1 MLRLVKKLLEPKA
14 ADTIL
19 QCTKIVAGSR
29 HAERG
34 KLRYIGVMPHDSDS
48 GLPLPGPIDHS
59 DCTGHGKSLDGVKLT
74 PARQALLDILCDEGK
89 PLGAYD
95 LIERMAAR
103 NGKRPAPI
111 SVYRVLDYL
120 VENGLAHRLSSRNAF
135 LACAHHH
142 DAGEA
147 LAFLIC
153 DQCGSVSEQTSPE
166 LGAAVNAL
174 AASASFKRR
183 MQVIE
188 LTGLCGQCR
197 AS

>member
-1 MLRLVKKLLEPKA
+1 MQNKYA
-14 ADTIL
+14 T
-19 QCTKIVAGSR
+19 
-29 HAERG
+29 AE
-34 KLRYIGVMPHDSDS
+34 KLRYIYQMPHESDA
-48 GLPLPGPIDHS
+48 GHPLPGPIDHS
-59 DCTGHGKSLDGVKLT
+59 DCTGHGESLDRVKLT

-111 SVYRVLDYL
+111 SIYRVLDYL

-142 DAGEA
+142 DAGEP

-153 DQCGSVSEQTSPE
+153 DQCGGVSEQTSPA
-166 LGAAVNAL
+166 LGAALNAL
-174 AASASFKRR
+174 ANDASFKRR
-183 MQVIE
+183 MQIIE
-188 LTGLCGQCR
+188 LTGLCAACSKG
-197 AS
+197 